1 MSGNEGARRTKND
14 FRFLRLKTGA
24 ALCVLFLS
32 AVVFAAGFF
41 FCATQN
47 GLEKLKG
54 AGAKAVSL
62 YNSGGFYAE
71 EGGGSAK
78 FWALAR
84 GAEGVALRFPA
95 SVLPAEE
102 AVNRLFATVVYTE
115 TVDGGTVRYCLAPG
129 LHNEKTLFFGKCNLV
144 VAEINGRVTVG
155 SPVLYCGF

>member
-1 MSGNEGARRTKND
+1 MSGNGGARRTENK

-24 ALCVLFLS
+24 ALFVLFLS

-41 FCATQN
+41 FFATQN

-54 AGAKAVSL
+54 AGAKSVSL

-95 SVLPAEE
+95 SVLPAEK
-102 AVNRLFATVVYTE
+102 AVSCLSAAVVYTE
-115 TVDGGTVRYCLAPG
+115 TVDGGTVRYCLAPD
-129 LHNEKTLFFGKCNLV
+129 LNREKTLFFGRCNLV